1 MRLAMPFVAI
11 LSFASCAAA
20 QTMQPPI
27 DVNRHPVPLSGQT
40 PEPAGTQTSPV
51 APHVMGPRMKM
62 SPPPVLLQSDVR
74 AKLDALIPEAQSK
87 GSASATLA
95 DYGTYRMQLSVRAQS
110 GGAEVHAHW
119 DDVMMVEA
127 GSATLVTG
135 GTVVDGTTNADG
147 ETHGAKIDGGQTQ
160 TLNAGDS
167 VTIRA
172 GTPHQI
178 LLPAGTVYEALVVK
192 VHEP

>member
-1 MRLAMPFVAI
+1 MRVAI
-11 LSFASCAAA
+11 PCIAVLSFAACAAA

-27 DVNRHPVPLSGQT
+27 EVNRHPVKLTSAPPLPGAK
-40 PEPAGTQTSPV
+40 PEAF
-51 APHVMGPRMKM
+51 
-62 SPPPVLLQSDVR
+62 LQQDVKAR
-74 AKLDALIPEAQSK
+74 LDALVPEAQSK
-87 GSASATLA
+87 GSAGATLV
-95 DYGTYRMQLSVRAQS
+95 DYGTYKMQLSVRAQS

-119 DDVMMVEA
+119 DDVMVVEA

-135 GTVVDGTTNADG
+135 GTVVDGTTDADG
-147 ETHGAKIDGGQTQ
+147 ETHGSKIEGGETQ
-160 TLNAGDS
+160 TLNAGDT

-178 LLPAGTVYEALVVK
+178 LLASGTVYEALVVK

>member
-1 MRLAMPFVAI
+1 MRTAFVAAAI
-11 LSFASCAAA
+11 LALAAGAAA
-20 QTMQPPI
+20 QNGQAQPPHV
-27 DVNRHPVPLSGQT
+27 VNPHPMQLIPG
-40 PEPAGTQTSPV
+40 
-51 APHVMGPRMKM
+51 
-62 SPPPVLLQSDVR
+62 PPPEGLKPNVLLQKDVKAR
-74 AKLDALIPEAQSK
+74 LDTLVPAAQAT
-87 GSASATLA
+87 GSASATLV
-95 DYGTYRMQLSVRAQS
+95 DYGSYKLQLSVRTQS

-135 GTVVDGTTNADG
+135 GTVIDGTTDANG
-147 ETHGAKIDGGQTQ
+147 ETHGQKIDGGQTQ
-160 TLNAGDS
+160 TLAAGDM

-178 LLPAGTVYEALVVK
+178 LLAAGTVYEAMVVK